1 MIELKR
7 VTAYTVP
14 EVAETLGV
22 APATVYKY
30 IKRGELKAQK
40 LGNKYYITDRTLEEY
55 VVGGKPEKPVSSVVS
70 ETTDGE
76 R

>member
-7 VTAYTVP
+7 VTAYTVQ
-14 EVAETLGV
+14 EVAEAMKV
-22 APATVYKY
+22 KPATIRRY
-30 IKRGELKAQK
+30 INNGTLKAQK
-40 LGNKYYITDRTLEEY
+40 IGAKWYITDKILEDVLIGDTL
-55 VVGGKPEKPVSSVVS
+55 EKPVSSVVS

>member
-14 EVAETLGV
+14 EVAKTLGV

-30 IKRGELKAQK
+30 IKRGELRAQK
-40 LGNKYYITDRTLEEY
+40 LGNKFYITDQTLEEY
-55 VVGGKPEKPVSSVVS
+55 VLGGKPSRAASPVVS
-70 ETTDGE
+70 ENADGE